1 MQIADCRLQLVIGIL
16 KMAYS
21 LILVI
26 ISFLVTVVWG
36 RPLIRFLKG
45 HGIGK
50 QIRIEGP
57 SSHQV
62 KTGTPTMGGLM
73 IIVPALLITA
83 GFIIGNLMG
92 HSVLVPL
99 GAMVGFGLLGGIDD
113 LHVVRSPE
121 GAGILGRYKFPWY
134 VFVAFAIAM
143 VLYHGLGLPCQGLH
157 SVALPGLPRELDL
170 GLWHLPAAVFVI
182 VGTANAVNFADGL
195 DGLAGGIAVI
205 AFAAYG
211 VIARLQGQVDLMRLC
226 FVMVGAILAFLWYNT
241 YPAELFMGDV
251 GSMALGAVLAVVA
264 LMTSQWLLL
273 PIIGVVLVAETVS
286 VILQVGYFKFT
297 RIRYGQGQRIFKMAP
312 LHHHFELLGWSE
324 TQVVQRFWLIS
335 GLAAMVG
342 VALALL

>member
-1 MQIADCRLQLVIGIL
+1 ML
-16 KMAYS
+16 YS

-26 ISFLVTVVWG
+26 VSFLVTGVWG
-36 RPLIRFLKG
+36 RPLIGFLKG

-50 QIRIEGP
+50 RIRIEGP

-73 IIVPALLITA
+73 IIVPAVLISA
-83 GFIIGNLMG
+83 ALQLSDRIGS
-92 HSVLVPL
+92 SVLVPL

-121 GAGILGRYKFPWY
+121 GMGILGRYKFPWH
-134 VFVAFAIAM
+134 
-143 VLYHGLGLPCQGLH
+143 VLLALVVSLALHWGLGLR
-157 SVALPGLPRELDL
+157 SVALPLGAQEIGLGP
-170 GLWHLPAAVFVI
+170 WYLPIAAFII
-182 VGTANAVNFADGL
+182 VGTANAVNLADGL
-195 DGLAGGIAVI
+195 DGLAGGIAAI

-211 VIARLQGQVDLMRLC
+211 LIAHLQGQGDLMRLC
-226 FVMVGAILAFLWYNT
+226 FVMVGVILAFLWYNT
-241 YPAELFMGDV
+241 YPAELFMGDI
-251 GSMALGAVLAVVA
+251 GSMALGAGLAVVA
-264 LMTSQWLLL
+264 LMSGQWLLL
-273 PIIGVVLVAETVS
+273 PIIGIVFVVETIS

-335 GLAAMVG
+335 ALAAMVG